1 MKMMTRTALAA
12 AMATLFAQ
20 ANAADLNSNEQKVSY
35 TIGVDMGQSIA
46 QIDQQKNLDLDALI
60 EGLKQA
66 YAGDEL
72 EMSREEME
80 TAMKSF
86 AESRMKEMQAEME
99 KVATENAEKGNA
111 FLEENK
117 GKDGVKTT
125 DSGLQY
131 VVLEEGEGAQP
142 KEGDSVTVNYEGRLL
157 DGTVFDSSYDRGEP
171 ITFKLNEVIPGWT
184 EGLQLMKEG
193 GKSTFFIPADLAYGE
208 QGAGPAIG
216 PNSTLVFDVELL
228 GVNDDGAAK
237 ADATDA
243 EAAPVDATTSEAQ
256 AEKK

>member
-1 MKMMTRTALAA
+1 MKMMTRTALAV
-12 AMATLFAQ
+12 AMGALVAQ
-20 ANAADLNSNEQKVSY
+20 ANAADLSSNEQKASY

-46 QIDQQKNLDLDALI
+46 QIDQQKTLDLEALI

-72 EMSREEME
+72 ALSQEEME

-99 KVATENAEKGNA
+99 KAANENAEKGKA

-117 GKDGVKTT
+117 SKDGVKTT

-131 VVLEEGEGAQP
+131 LVLEEGEGEQP
-142 KEGDSVTVNYEGRLL
+142 TESDSVTVNYEGRLL
-157 DGTVFDSSYDRGEP
+157 DGTVFDSSYERGEP

-193 GKSTFFIPADLAYGE
+193 GKTTFFIPAELAYGA

-228 GVNDDGAAK
+228 GVNDDGAE
-237 ADATDA
+237 A
-243 EAAPVDATTSEAQ
+243 EAAAEAEADGEAAAKQ
-256 AEKK
+256 K

>member
-1 MKMMTRTALAA
+1 MMTCTALAA
-12 AMATLFAQ
+12 AMAALFAQ
-20 ANAADLNSNEQKVSY
+20 ANAADLGSDEQKVSY

-46 QIDQQKNLDLDALI
+46 QIDQNKSLDLDALI

-66 YAGDEL
+66 YAGDDLEL
-72 EMSREEME
+72 SQEEME
-80 TAMKSF
+80 AAMKSF

-99 KVATENAEKGNA
+99 KVANENAEKGKT

-117 GKDGVKTT
+117 SKDGVKTT

-131 VVLEEGEGAQP
+131 LVLEEGEGTQP
-142 KEGDSVTVNYEGRLL
+142 QEGDSVTVNYEGRLL

-193 GKSTFFIPADLAYGE
+193 GKSTFFIPAELAYGE

-228 GVNDDGAAK
+228 GVNDDGA
-237 ADATDA
+237 
-243 EAAPVDATTSEAQ
+243 EAAPADGEAT
-256 AEKK
+256 AEQK

>member
-12 AMATLFAQ
+12 AMTALFAQ
-20 ANAADLNSNEQKVSY
+20 ANAADLGSDEQKVSY

-46 QIDQQKNLDLDALI
+46 QIDQKKSLDLDALI

-72 EMSREEME
+72 KLSQEEME
-80 TAMKSF
+80 AAMKSF
-86 AESRMKEMQAEME
+86 AESRMKEVQAEME
-99 KVATENAEKGNA
+99 QAAKENAEQGKV
-111 FLEENK
+111 FLDENK
-117 GKDGVKTT
+117 DKEGVKTT

-131 VVLEEGEGAQP
+131 LVLEEGEGAQP
-142 KEGDSVTVNYEGRLL
+142 QENDSVTVNYEGRLL

-193 GKSTFFIPADLAYGE
+193 GKSTFFIPAELAYGA

-228 GVNDDGAAK
+228 GVNSDGAAK
-237 ADATDA
+237 A
-243 EAAPVDATTSEAQ
+243 EAGD